1 MTLMLFGD
9 KILGCISKA
18 NDYILKYKELKNS
31 LCWEEN
37 KDCQWYSHN
46 VNLTAWWSADS
57 QMSSFAIEHTKKLRF
72 HAFL

>member
-9 KILGCISKA
+9 EVTGCMSKE
-18 NDYILKYKELKNS
+18 NDCILKYEEFKNS

-37 KDCQWYSHN
+37 RDCQWCSHN
-46 VNLTAWWSADS
+46 VNLITCWSADS
-57 QMSSFAIEHTKKLRF
+57 QMSSFVTECIDKLRF